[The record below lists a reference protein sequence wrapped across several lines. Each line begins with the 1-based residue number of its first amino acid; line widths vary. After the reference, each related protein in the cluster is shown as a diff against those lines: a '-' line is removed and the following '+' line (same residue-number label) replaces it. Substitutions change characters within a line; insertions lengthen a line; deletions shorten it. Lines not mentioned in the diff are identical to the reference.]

1 MRELQPRSV
10 DFFGMPKQSRP
21 PLTPEQIAQRKL
33 RRREK
38 AQAAQAAARDA
49 RRASQAAAREAGEVL
64 ERVVPIEWAPL
75 MRAWS

>member
-10 DFFGMPKQSRP
+10 DFFGMPKQRRP
-21 PLTPEQIAQRKL
+21 LLTPEQIALRKA

-38 AQAAQAAARDA
+38 AEAARVAARDA
-49 RRASQAAAREAGEVL
+49 RRASLAAASEAGEVL
-64 ERVVPIEWAPL
+64 SRSVPFEWAPL